1 MSEYFLKPKS
11 LSANVM
17 VKLDL
22 SYYGSKADLKNATGV
37 DTSDVDKMTDLA
49 NLTPDVDKLDIDKLK
64 NAPSNLSN
72 LSNLKSKEDKLD
84 VNKLVPALVELSKPN
99 GVVKMLLLKRMYIM
113 LRLKILKIKHLV
125 LLNWLS
131 MLLLMVK

>member
-1 MSEYFLKPKS
+1 MSEYFPKPTS

-17 VKLDL
+17 VELDL

-37 DTSDVDKMTDLA
+37 YTSDVAKMTDLA

-72 LSNLKSKEDKLD
+72 LSILKSKEDK
-84 VNKLVPALVELSKPN
+84 
-99 GVVKMLLLKRMYIM
+99 
-113 LRLKILKIKHLV
+113 
-125 LLNWLS
+125 
-131 MLLLMVK
+131 